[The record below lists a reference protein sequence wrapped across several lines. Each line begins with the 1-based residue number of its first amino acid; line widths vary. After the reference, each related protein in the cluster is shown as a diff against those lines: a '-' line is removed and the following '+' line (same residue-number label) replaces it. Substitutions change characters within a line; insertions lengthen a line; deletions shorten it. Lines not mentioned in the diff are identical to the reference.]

1 MQQHG
6 GNLLMLHTCSI
17 ILCQRRRGS
26 DFFQKKNIYIFC
38 QRSYFIFCQRSY
50 FFAID
55 NQGNATIWLLQPK
68 ILGRNYLS
76 TNNRYNIFIR
86 FITVNSTVHHLC
98 KNLYLKYTN
107 KVCKI
112 NRANFTLNSDSICF
126 VDIREVLLTVACMYQ
141 IMVEQVFV

>member
-6 GNLLMLHTCSI
+6 GILLMLHTCSI
-17 ILCQRRRGS
+17 KLCQRGRGS
-26 DFFQKKNIYIFC
+26 DLKKKKKMSENI
-38 QRSYFIFCQRSY
+38 

-55 NQGNATIWLLQPK
+55 NQGNATICLLKPK

-98 KNLYLKYTN
+98 KNLYLKYTIQN
-107 KVCKI
+107 EL
-112 NRANFTLNSDSICF
+112 NNFYF
-126 VDIREVLLTVACMYQ
+126 
-141 IMVEQVFV
+141 EQ

>member
-1 MQQHG
+1 MCCILRKIQHLINATTWWKPLDVTYMQHNSMSKEEG
-6 GNLLMLHTCSI
+6 V
-17 ILCQRRRGS
+17 R
-26 DFFQKKNIYIFC
+26 FFQKNILSEI
-38 QRSYFIFCQRSY
+38 I

-98 KNLYLKYTN
+98 KNLYLKYTMQN
-107 KVCKI
+107 K
-112 NRANFTLNSDSICF
+112 
-126 VDIREVLLTVACMYQ
+126 
-141 IMVEQVFV
+141 

>member
-1 MQQHG
+1 
-6 GNLLMLHTCSI
+6 MLHTCSI

-26 DFFQKKNIYIFC
+26 DFFKKNILSEI
-38 QRSYFIFCQRSY
+38 I

-98 KNLYLKYTN
+98 KNLYLKIYYA
-107 KVCKI
+107 K
-112 NRANFTLNSDSICF
+112 
-126 VDIREVLLTVACMYQ
+126 
-141 IMVEQVFV
+141 